1 MSRNGAAGVIIRYED
16 EFLLM
21 KRSLEVD
28 NYPNTWSI
36 PGGGIEDNEIP
47 CQAAIRELFEETQID
62 SNELEFEDYLGTIDR
77 KGKEAFHIFLWS
89 SNSKLTPILDFE
101 HTEYGWYKLS
111 KLPEPMTSEMIE
123 KLYEI
128 VA

>member
-1 MSRNGAAGVIIRYED
+1 MSRNGAAGVVIRYED

-28 NYPNTWSI
+28 NYPNIWSI
-36 PGGGIEDNEIP
+36 PGGGVEDNEIP
-47 CQAAIRELFEETQID
+47 YQAAIRELFEETQID
-62 SNELEFEDYLGTIDR
+62 SSELEFEDYLGTIDR
-77 KGKEAFHIFLWS
+77 KSKEAFHIFLWS
-89 SNSKLTPILDFE
+89 SKSKLTPILDFE
-101 HTEYGWYKLS
+101 HTEYGWFKLNN
-111 KLPEPMTSEMIE
+111 LPKPMTPEMIK